1 MIFGTN
7 LFLRKTVKSND
18 GSDLTEEDFQKLKN
32 VAIKEHHLYSK
43 VYAKGSKF
51 TGRQIAVFALR
62 DYAAKRLMLANPAK
76 KYLNRL
82 GISVTKKY
90 GKAHE
95 RNRAKRIIREAYR
108 AVEKDGNV
116 FLHRGFLVVIAAR
129 EGLHGAKEADVERE
143 LRYALAKIGLLDR
156 RKDAPGEDDVKTKSE
171 TKNEAETEK

>member
-1 MIFGTN
+1 M
-7 LFLRKTVKSND
+7 
-18 GSDLTEEDFQKLKN
+18 KN

-43 VYAKGSKF
+43 AYAKGSKF
-51 TGRQIAVFALR
+51 TGRMIAVFALR
-62 DYAAKRLMLANPAK
+62 DYAAKRLMLANPQK

-108 AVEKDGNV
+108 AVEKDGNM

-129 EGLHGAKEADVERE
+129 EGLHGVKEADVERE
-143 LRYALAKIGLLDR
+143 LRYALAKIGLLEA
-156 RKDAPGEDDVKTKSE
+156 RKDTADED
-171 TKNEAETEK
+171 EAEKANEK

>member
-1 MIFGTN
+1 
-7 LFLRKTVKSND
+7 
-18 GSDLTEEDFQKLKN
+18 
-32 VAIKEHHLYSK
+32 
-43 VYAKGSKF
+43 
-51 TGRQIAVFALR
+51 
-62 DYAAKRLMLANPAK
+62 MLANPAK

-108 AVEKDGNV
+108 AVEKDGSV
-116 FLHRGFLVVIAAR
+116 FLRRGFLVVIAAR